1 MKNIA
6 LSITSEEPTPDLTV
20 LKIASASRN
29 SSSQIYA
36 DRILLTIPNIEDL
49 HKKIAKKL
57 CLHGI
62 KDIDSQITLIFAN
75 DRMENFESFDSF
87 LNYDF
92 KVDPLTESLGIKW
105 SFIFDSAGVGNPH
118 LHCMSLRFSD
128 FPAPGAL
135 LQRMLNSRASDQ
147 DDNEPDFFAPTVC
160 KLDFA
165 DNRFANELFT
175 VVSDWIKAQPR
186 VEPAFALMFKLKN
199 YESSISNFIEHTL
212 PTIAL
217 LAYLGIW
224 LGLLP
229 DSISQSVKYSVA
241 WMIGG
246 GAIFQLAR
254 YFATGLARILGKNVR
269 RMSLVPIF
277 QLTSGDQNRIT
288 RYIAR
293 SQKSAIVLIATGLL
307 YGLSQGLGVYL
318 ASKILTHLL

>member
-1 MKNIA
+1 M
-6 LSITSEEPTPDLTV
+6 
-20 LKIASASRN
+20 
-29 SSSQIYA
+29 
-36 DRILLTIPNIEDL
+36 
-49 HKKIAKKL
+49 
-57 CLHGI
+57 HGI
-62 KDIDSQITLIFAN
+62 KDLESQVSLHFAN
-75 DRMENFESFDSF
+75 DRVENFDSFDSF
-87 LNYDF
+87 LKYDF

-105 SFIFDSAGVGNPH
+105 SFIFDSTGVGNPH
-118 LHCMSLRFSD
+118 LHCVSLRFAD

-135 LQRMLNSRASDQ
+135 LQRMLSSRAGDQ
-147 DDNEPDFFAPTVC
+147 DESDPDFLAPTVC

-165 DNRFANELFT
+165 DNRFATELFS

-186 VEPAFALMFKLKN
+186 VEPAFGFMLKLKS
-199 YESSISNFIEHTL
+199 YEDSIRKFIENTL

-229 DSISQSVKYSVA
+229 ENISNSVKYSVA

-246 GAIFQLAR
+246 GAVFLLAR
-254 YFATGLARILGKNVR
+254 YIAVGLAAILGKNIR

-277 QLTSGDQNRIT
+277 QLTSGDSNRIT

-293 SQKSAIVLIATGLL
+293 SQKSAMVLIATGLL

>member
-1 MKNIA
+1 LKNFS
-6 LSITSEEPTPDLTV
+6 LSIVSEEPTPDLTV

-29 SSSQIYA
+29 SSSQLYP
-36 DRILLTIPNIEDL
+36 DRILLTTPNLEDL
-49 HKKIAKKL
+49 QKKITKKL
-57 CLHGI
+57 NLHGI
-62 KDIDSQITLIFAN
+62 KDLESQVSLHFAN
-75 DRMENFESFDSF
+75 DRVENFDSFDSF
-87 LNYDF
+87 LRYDF

-105 SFIFDSAGVGNPH
+105 SFIFDSTGVGNPH
-118 LHCMSLRFSD
+118 LHCVSLRFAD

-135 LQRMLNSRASDQ
+135 LQRMLSARAGDQ
-147 DDNEPDFFAPTVC
+147 DESDPDFLTPTVC

-165 DNRFANELFT
+165 DNRFATELFS

-186 VEPAFALMFKLKN
+186 VEPAFGFMLKLKS
-199 YESSISNFIEHTL
+199 YEDSIRKFIENTL

-229 DSISQSVKYSVA
+229 DSISNSVKYSVA

-246 GAIFQLAR
+246 GAVFLLAR
-254 YFATGLARILGKNVR
+254 YIAAGLAAILGKNIR

-277 QLTSGDQNRIT
+277 QLTSGDSNRIT

-318 ASKILTHLL
+318 ASKILTHLF